1 MTKIYIKPETEIIKL
16 ELQLMQNTSLDK
28 DASDETKVTNE
39 DEVLGKE
46 FSFGF
51 FEEVDDNE

>member
-1 MTKIYIKPETEIIKL
+1 MTKIYIKPETEIIKI

>member
-1 MTKIYIKPETEIIKL
+1 MTKIYIKPETVIIKI